1 MLLTLVRHEGATRQ
15 NNFAVHV
22 PQRRSSV
29 ACYVLKYTFH
39 SWVCQDNPRIPSLLM
54 LWKQRLV
61 CTRILPGN
69 HTCIC
74 RDIERPRWVRSTLA
88 NRTYRVHPVRVC
100 NCNRSLSQ
108 YRGAI
113 TGKLFLRRRE
123 ECFPLF
129 TGLFTGR
136 ELRSRPR
143 NGST

>member
-1 MLLTLVRHEGATRQ
+1 MSLNGVRQWPVMSSSTLFIHGCARTTREYL
-15 NNFAVHV
+15 HM
-22 PQRRSSV
+22 
-29 ACYVLKYTFH
+29 
-39 SWVCQDNPRIPSLLM
+39 LM

-129 TGLFTGR
+129 TGSIYWSRAPLTPAERLNLTKLFAFFLHKP
-136 ELRSRPR
+136 EVFLR
-143 NGST
+143 